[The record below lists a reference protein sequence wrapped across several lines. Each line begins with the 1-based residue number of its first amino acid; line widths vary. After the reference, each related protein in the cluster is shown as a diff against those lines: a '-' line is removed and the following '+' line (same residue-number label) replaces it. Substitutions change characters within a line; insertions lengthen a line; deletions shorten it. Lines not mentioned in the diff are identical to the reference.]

1 MSSENYILFNRINGV
16 GQVILNRP
24 KQFNALTCSM
34 EKSLASKLKEFSEDT
49 DIQIILVKGAGNKAF
64 SAGGDLKDLADASK
78 SSAIFDFFKTEYQ
91 LIHQISSLSKPYIS
105 VLNGITMG
113 AGAGISMHGK
123 YRIATEKTV
132 FAMPETAIGYIADV
146 GFLQFSQKLPD
157 SLGLF
162 MSLTGHRVQGKDVRI
177 LDIATHFVDESDL
190 ENLEK
195 D

>member
-1 MSSENYILFNRINGV
+1 MFKVTSILNTRELVAKTSIRRLSMSSENYILFNRINGV

-91 LIHQISSLSKPYIS
+91 LITKFP
-105 VLNGITMG
+105 
-113 AGAGISMHGK
+113 A
-123 YRIATEKTV
+123 
-132 FAMPETAIGYIADV
+132 
-146 GFLQFSQKLPD
+146 
-157 SLGLF
+157 
-162 MSLTGHRVQGKDVRI
+162 
-177 LDIATHFVDESDL
+177 
-190 ENLEK
+190 
-195 D
+195 